1 MLSNRN
7 SRAAHYQDFFVL
19 PVDSSRMVRV
29 AVGRRR
35 CKYRELRAGGETG
48 ALVIVCIGLWPVHLC
63 EKILLVRR
71 PLMVAGARRWFFPR
85 GALCTAPTCGG
96 LLFLAWRR
104 QGDEPR

>member
-1 MLSNRN
+1 MLSNHN

-35 CKYRELRAGGETG
+35 RKYRELRAGGETG

-71 PLMVAGARRWFFPR
+71 PLMVAGARRWFFSER
-85 GALCTAPTCGG
+85 STLHRAN
-96 LLFLAWRR
+96 WRR
-104 QGDEPR
+104 LAVLGMAETRR